1 MSFPY
6 PVVDRELAQK
16 LERAE
21 ACANAAFVMAR
32 AATTPA
38 SGATWVEVAGA
49 YAMFDGVESPITQ
62 TFGLGLFEP
71 VGPVEMDRLEAFFL
85 ERGAAV
91 HHEVCPL
98 ADKSLLPLLVERG
111 YSPVELSSVLY
122 LPLPSAP
129 ATAGRPSPVTVR
141 VATTNELEQW
151 AQTSAAGWSEYSEF
165 AHVIL
170 DLARIGAARE
180 GGYPFVAEINGQM
193 VATGSLSMEGRV
205 ALLAGA
211 STVPAFRKMG
221 AQQALLDARLQ
232 FATAQGCELAMMA
245 AEPGSASQRN
255 AERKGFRIAYTR
267 TKWRLGRELS
277 DRS

>member
-1 MSFPY
+1 MSFPF

-21 ACANAAFVMAR
+21 GSANAAFVMAR

-38 SGATWVEVAGA
+38 SGATWIEVAGA

-62 TFGLGLFEP
+62 TFGLGLFDP
-71 VGPVEMDRLEAFFL
+71 VGPAEMDRLEAFFA
-85 ERGAAV
+85 ERGAPV

-122 LPLPSAP
+122 LPLPT
-129 ATAGRPSPVTVR
+129 ATAARPSPITVR
-141 VATTNELEQW
+141 VAKANELEQW
-151 AQTSAAGWSEYSEF
+151 AQTCAAGWSEYPEF
-165 AHVIL
+165 AHMIL
-170 DLARIGAARE
+170 DLARIMAARE

-193 VATGSLSMEGRV
+193 AATGSLSMEGRV

-221 AQQALLDARLQ
+221 AQQALLEARLQ
-232 FATAQGCELAMMA
+232 FAAEQGCELAMMA

-267 TKWRLGRELS
+267 TKWRLGR
-277 DRS
+277 